1 MPHPS
6 SDRTSSRFESDHI
19 FFGLDLIFIKIK
31 VQVSSVRNG
40 VCDCM
45 WEVLQYLRLDAIMVG
60 RVFDLSDFKNNDIR
74 NLAIIAHVDHGKTTL
89 VDALLKQGQV
99 FRAHQQVGELIMDTN
114 PLERERG
121 ITILAKN
128 ASVSYDGV
136 RINIIDTPGHAD
148 FSGEVERIMNMA
160 DGCLLLVDA
169 VDGPMPQTTYVLR
182 QALQQNVTPM
192 VVINKMDRPEA
203 RVAEVVEMVQDLFLE
218 LATTAEQLEFPIIYA
233 SAKAGYATIDPDSPG
248 TDMAPLFKAIL
259 ESVPAPTGDPEAPVQ
274 MLVAALDYDNYLGQV
289 ALGRVTRGT
298 LKLRDNVALLGRG
311 DDSSVHNLERIFVFR
326 GMERVE
332 VPEAKAGDIVALTGP
347 EGVSIGDTISSID
360 HPEALPSIDIEEPT
374 VRMTFGVSTSP
385 FMGKEGEHCTSRN
398 LRDRLFREL
407 RTNVSLQVEPTASS
421 DVFVVAGRGELHLSI
436 LVETMRREQFEF
448 QVSRPEPVTKMI
460 DGKIHEPYEILNI
473 STSDEYVGALTEYLS
488 GRLAQLRD
496 MRYDEN
502 GYVHIEYKIPTRG
515 LIGFNSFFLRTCR
528 GDGLKSSIFTS
539 YEPMEGEIKGQPGG
553 VLVASERGIAVTY
566 GLLNAQGRGDTFI
579 DPGTDVYEGM
589 IIGSHR
595 REGDIEINVCKE
607 KKLTNMRSS
616 TADVAKRLN
625 ATVIMSLEEALEF
638 ISDDELVEVTP
649 QNFRL
654 RKMDLSALD
663 RKRTRRDGVRSRD

>member
-1 MPHPS
+1 MSNHQN
-6 SDRTSSRFESDHI
+6 D
-19 FFGLDLIFIKIK
+19 
-31 VQVSSVRNG
+31 
-40 VCDCM
+40 
-45 WEVLQYLRLDAIMVG
+45 
-60 RVFDLSDFKNNDIR
+60 DIR

-128 ASVSYDGV
+128 ASVSYKGV

-192 VVINKMDRPEA
+192 VVINKIDRPEA

-218 LATTAEQLEFPIIYA
+218 LATNAEQLEFPVLYA
-233 SAKAGYATIDPDSPG
+233 SAKGGYATTDPAEKG
-248 TDMAPLFKAIL
+248 TDMSPLFEAVL
-259 ESVPAPTGDPEAPVQ
+259 ESVPPPAGDPDAPLQ

-289 ALGRVTRGT
+289 ALGRITRGT
-298 LKLRDNVALLGRG
+298 LKLRDNVALLGR
-311 DDSSVHNLERIFVFR
+311 DDSSSTHHLERIFVFR

-332 VPEAKAGDIVALTGP
+332 VPEAKAGDIVAITGP
-347 EGVSIGDTISSID
+347 EGVSIGDTITSLEN
-360 HPEALPSIDIEEPT
+360 PEALPVIEIEEPT

-407 RTNVSLQVEPTASS
+407 RTNVSLQVEATPSS
-421 DVFVVAGRGELHLSI
+421 DIFVVAGRGELHLSI

-448 QVSRPEPVTKMI
+448 QVSRPEPVTKVI
-460 DGKIHEPYEILNI
+460 DGRIYEPYEILNI
-473 STSDEYVGALTEYLS
+473 STSDEYMGALSEYLS

-496 MRYDEN
+496 MRYDDN
-502 GYVHIEYKIPTRG
+502 GYVHLEYKIPTRG

-528 GDGLKSSIFTS
+528 GDGVKSSIFVS
-539 YEPMEGEIKGQPGG
+539 YEPMEGEIKAQPGG
-553 VLVASERGIAVTY
+553 VLVASERGVAVTY
-566 GLLNAQGRGDTFI
+566 GLLNAQGRGETFV
-579 DPGTDVYEGM
+579 DPGTQVYEGM
-589 IIGSHR
+589 IVGSHR
-595 REGDIEINVCKE
+595 RDGDIEINVCKE

-625 ATVIMSLEEALEF
+625 ATVVMSLEEALEF
-638 ISDDELVEVTP
+638 ISDDELLEVTP

-663 RKRTRRDGVRSRD
+663 RKRTRREGVRTRD

>member
-1 MPHPS
+1 MCK
-6 SDRTSSRFESDHI
+6 
-19 FFGLDLIFIKIK
+19 G
-31 VQVSSVRNG
+31 Q
-40 VCDCM
+40 
-45 WEVLQYLRLDAIMVG
+45 QYLRPDAIMVG
-60 RVFDLSDFKNNDIR
+60 RIFDLSDFKNNDIR

-448 QVSRPEPVTKMI
+448 QVSRPEPVTKVI

-473 STSDEYVGALTEYLS
+473 STNDEYVGALTEYLS

-553 VLVASERGIAVTY
+553 VLVASERGTAVTY

-663 RKRTRRDGVRSRD
+663 RKRTRRDGVRARD

>member
-1 MPHPS
+1 MSNFHN
-6 SDRTSSRFESDHI
+6 D
-19 FFGLDLIFIKIK
+19 
-31 VQVSSVRNG
+31 
-40 VCDCM
+40 
-45 WEVLQYLRLDAIMVG
+45 
-60 RVFDLSDFKNNDIR
+60 DIR

-99 FRAHQQVGELIMDTN
+99 FHAHQQVGELIMDTN

-128 ASVSYDGV
+128 ASVSYKGV

-192 VVINKMDRPEA
+192 VVINKIDRPEA

-218 LATTAEQLEFPIIYA
+218 LATNADQLEFPVLYA
-233 SAKAGYATIDPDSPG
+233 SAKGGYATTDPDEKG
-248 TDMAPLFKAIL
+248 IDMDPLFDAIL
-259 ESVPAPTGDPEAPVQ
+259 ESVPAPSGDPDAPLQ

-289 ALGRVTRGT
+289 ALGRITRGT
-298 LKLRDNVALLGRG
+298 IKLRDNVALLGR
-311 DDSSVHNLERIFVFR
+311 DDESSTHNLERIFVFR

-332 VPEAKAGDIVALTGP
+332 VPEAKAGDIVAITGP
-347 EGVSIGDTISSID
+347 EGVSIGDTITSVES
-360 HPEALPSIDIEEPT
+360 PEALPIIDIEEPT

-407 RTNVSLQVEPTASS
+407 RTNVSLQVEATASS
-421 DVFVVAGRGELHLSI
+421 DIFVVAGRGELHLSI

-448 QVSRPEPVTKMI
+448 QVSRPEPVTKVI
-460 DGKIHEPYEILNI
+460 DGKIYEPYEILNI
-473 STSDEYVGALTEYLS
+473 STSDEYMGALTEYLS

-496 MRYDEN
+496 MRYDDN
-502 GYVHIEYKIPTRG
+502 GYVHLEYKIPTRG

-528 GDGLKSSIFTS
+528 GDGVKSSTFIS
-539 YEPMEGEIKGQPGG
+539 YEPMEGEIKAQPGG
-553 VLVASERGIAVTY
+553 VLVASERGVAVTY
-566 GLLNAQGRGDTFI
+566 GLLNAQGRGETFV
-579 DPGTDVYEGM
+579 DPGTQVYEGM
-589 IIGSHR
+589 IVGSHR
-595 REGDIEINVCKE
+595 RDGDIEINVCKE

-638 ISDDELVEVTP
+638 ISDDELLEVTP

-663 RKRTRRDGVRSRD
+663 RKRSRREGREGVRTRD

>member
-1 MPHPS
+1 LG
-6 SDRTSSRFESDHI
+6 TE
-19 FFGLDLIFIKIK
+19 
-31 VQVSSVRNG
+31 RNNHN
-40 VCDCM
+40 
-45 WEVLQYLRLDAIMVG
+45 
-60 RVFDLSDFKNNDIR
+60 NNDIR

-128 ASVSYDGV
+128 ASVTYQGV

-192 VVINKMDRPEA
+192 VVINKIDRPEA
-203 RVAEVVEMVQDLFLE
+203 RVAEVEDMVQDLFLE
-218 LATTAEQLEFPIIYA
+218 LATNADQLEYPVIYA
-233 SAKAGYATIDPDSPG
+233 SAKGGYATADPATPG
-248 TDMAPLFKAIL
+248 TDMSPLFEAIL
-259 ESVPAPTGDPEAPVQ
+259 RLVPPPTGDPDAPLQ

-298 LKLRDNVALLGRG
+298 LKLRDNVALLARG
-311 DDSSVHNLERIFVFR
+311 EESSIHNLERIFVFR

-332 VPEAKAGDIVALTGP
+332 VPEAKAGDIVAITGP
-347 EGVSIGDTISSID
+347 EGVSIGDTIASLE
-360 HPEALPSIDIEEPT
+360 HPEALPVIDIEEPT

-385 FMGKEGEHCTSRN
+385 FMGKDGEHCTSRN

-407 RTNVSLQVEPTASS
+407 RTNVSLQVDPTPSS

-448 QVSRPEPVTKMI
+448 QVSRPEPVTKVI
-460 DGKIHEPYEILNI
+460 DGKIYEPYEILNI
-473 STSDEYVGALTEYLS
+473 STSDEYMGALSEYLS

-502 GYVHIEYKIPTRG
+502 GYVHLEYKIPTRG
-515 LIGFNSFFLRTCR
+515 LIGFNSFFVRTCR
-528 GDGLKSSIFTS
+528 GDGVKSSIFTA
-539 YEPMEGEIKGQPGG
+539 YEPMEGEIKSQPGG
-553 VLVASERGIAVTY
+553 VLVASERGTAVTY

-589 IIGSHR
+589 IVGSHR

-638 ISDDELVEVTP
+638 LSDDELLEVTP
-649 QNFRL
+649 RNFRL

-663 RKRTRRDGVRSRD
+663 RKRTRRDGVRTRD

>member
-1 MPHPS
+1 
-6 SDRTSSRFESDHI
+6 
-19 FFGLDLIFIKIK
+19 
-31 VQVSSVRNG
+31 
-40 VCDCM
+40 
-45 WEVLQYLRLDAIMVG
+45 
-60 RVFDLSDFKNNDIR
+60 LSNFHNDDIR

-99 FRAHQQVGELIMDTN
+99 FRAHQDVGELIMDTN

-128 ASVSYDGV
+128 ASVSYKGV

-182 QALQQNVTPM
+182 QALQQGVIPM
-192 VVINKMDRPEA
+192 VVINKIDRPEA
-203 RVAEVVEMVQDLFLE
+203 RVAEVLEMVQDLFLE
-218 LATTAEQLEFPIIYA
+218 LASNAEQLEFPVLYA
-233 SAKAGYATIDPDSPG
+233 SAKGGYATTDPAEQG
-248 TDMAPLFKAIL
+248 TDMTPLFEAIL
-259 ESVPAPTGDPEAPVQ
+259 ESVPAPTGDPDAPLQ

-289 ALGRVTRGT
+289 ALGRITRGT
-298 LKLRDNVALLGRG
+298 LKLRGNVALLTRE
-311 DDSSVHNLERIFVFR
+311 DEPSTHNLERIFVFR

-332 VPEAKAGDIVALTGP
+332 VPEAKAGDIVAITGP
-347 EGVSIGDTISSID
+347 EGVSIGDTIASLEN
-360 HPEALPSIDIEEPT
+360 PEALPVIDIEEPT

-385 FMGKEGEHCTSRN
+385 FIGKEGDHCTSRN

-407 RTNVSLQVEPTASS
+407 RTNVSLQVEATSNS
-421 DVFVVAGRGELHLSI
+421 DIFVVAGRGELHLSI

-448 QVSRPEPVTKMI
+448 QVSRPEPVTKVV
-460 DGKIHEPYEILNI
+460 DGRIYEPYEILNI
-473 STSDEYVGALTEYLS
+473 STSDEYMGALSEYLS

-496 MRYDEN
+496 MRYDDN
-502 GYVHIEYKIPTRG
+502 GYVHLEYKIPTRG

-528 GDGLKSSIFTS
+528 GDGVKSSIFTS
-539 YEPMEGEIKGQPGG
+539 YEPMEGEIKAQPGG
-553 VLVASERGIAVTY
+553 VLVASERGVAVTY
-566 GLLNAQGRGDTFI
+566 GLLNAQGRGETFV
-579 DPGTDVYEGM
+579 DPGTQVYEGM
-589 IIGSHR
+589 IVGSHR

-638 ISDDELVEVTP
+638 ISDDELLEVTP

-663 RKRTRRDGVRSRD
+663 RKRTRRDGREGVRNRD